1 MIFTWLLQRLGED
14 PDDIQDVYFTGG
26 LTAEKHSDFY
36 VEYKGVDG
44 RPHRYVPD
52 FLLRKRDGR
61 CLIVEIKDA
70 RWQEPVEQDLR
81 RAGQGQE
88 ALSVEGRK
96 LIALDRWTQLSPE
109 QLAYHVIF
117 AASENLPH
125 DELSIINGFI
135 DD

>member
-1 MIFTWLLQRLGED
+1 M
-14 PDDIQDVYFTGG
+14 
-26 LTAEKHSDFY
+26 
-36 VEYKGVDG
+36 
-44 RPHRYVPD
+44 
-52 FLLRKRDGR
+52 RKRDGR
-61 CLIVEIKDA
+61 SLIVEIKDA
-70 RWQEPVEQDLR
+70 RWQESVEQDLQ

-125 DELSIINGFI
+125 DDLAQINLFFLRE
-135 DD
+135 